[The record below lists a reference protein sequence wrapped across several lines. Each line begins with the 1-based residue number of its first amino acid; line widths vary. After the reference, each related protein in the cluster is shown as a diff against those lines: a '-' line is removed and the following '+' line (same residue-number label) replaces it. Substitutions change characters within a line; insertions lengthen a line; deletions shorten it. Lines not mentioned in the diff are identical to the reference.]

1 MIIARVWAIGMRV
14 PTPYGPPVQPVFTS
28 QTRDVVPRDPLA
40 EELRVDVGCSGR
52 NGAPKQVLNVA
63 FGSVTPFSVPATFAV

>member
-1 MIIARVWAIGMRV
+1 M

-28 QTRDVVPRDPLA
+28 QTRDVVPGDPLA
-40 EELRVDVGCSGR
+40 EHAPRSGSARSGR

-63 FGSVTPFSVPATFAV
+63 FGSVTPLSVPATFAV

>member
-1 MIIARVWAIGMRV
+1 MRL

-28 QTRDVVPRDPLA
+28 HTRALVLGDLLA
-40 EELRVDVGCSGR
+40 EHASRRRSGCSGR

-63 FGSVTPFSVPATFAV
+63 FGSVTPFSVPATLAV